1 MFNSDQKISSVLLQM
16 FRKTVIAFFLFLVP
30 LLCLAESPYSSKQ
43 KKSKA
48 VFQKN
53 KDKSH
58 SPKRVGSRKFRRKP
72 EKILPQYESCK
83 GVEIS
88 SLGEE
93 KKSGA
98 PKDTAA
104 EFCFSCFVKEGFGL
118 GEIKETA
125 QEIQSK
131 AFMKKLKKRVI
142 GQIESKI
149 FQSQVL
155 RACVTQDKNYFRQKN
170 IKWSLMKD
178 DCEKR
183 NLELKTS
190 IKTRWS
196 TMRLNLALS
205 QVHPDQLVAGNP
217 SFSFPL
223 FHKISSFSS
232 IGRLTTSEQS
242 LAKKRWTDQLG
253 KVSLDNFTAS
263 EFKERFLKGQLF
275 LPMEKGKYLTSKD
288 RKQLRSATMDMK
300 KKAEG
305 SYFEVM
311 SEMPLLVYLRT
322 GNPNKRELDEAFM
335 KVEDNLADF
344 LKKARDPE
352 ADMGLLLSFKPLVEE
367 LLKENKEYCL
377 VAERARIQVEKGE
390 SLKNQLFLGAGLLAA
405 VPCFI
410 AGPVGASVCLVGGMA
425 LGIVGYK
432 QAQTA
437 RDESLGRA
445 LTGKQFETLAELDA
459 RKKEEVLAMLFLPLG
474 AWGTTAVPAR
484 AASGFIAKAMK
495 GVPRNTSKTG
505 GKDDLLRDLL
515 KGYFAKSL
523 AKRKQFGEK
532 SLERLLNRKEV
543 EALERAHRVGFGL
556 KEKDNQLV
564 RIGIYTNAQLREKTE
579 ILEQAGFSRQE
590 IRKLMKDGVVR
601 ISLKPGQIRVLDL
614 SQLSLEQIRTLKV
627 SQLSLEQI
635 RTLKVSQ
642 LSPEQ
647 VRALNVRYLSLKQV
661 RTLDLRDLSPK
672 QIRTLDASQLSLKQV
687 QKLKVSELTPE
698 QIRALNASKLNS
710 KQFWAL
716 NVRNLS
722 LVQVWELDL
731 SKLSPKQF
739 RTLDLSKLSPKQ
751 FRTLDLRDLSLKQ
764 IRTLDASQ
772 LSLKQ
777 VQKLKVSELSVEQ
790 IRALIASKL
799 SLYQIRTLDLSKLS
813 PKQIRALDLSKLSP
827 KQIRELDA
835 SQLSLKQVQELKVSE
850 LTLEQIWALNAN
862 QLSPKQFRALN
873 VRNLSFAQ
881 VWALDLSNLS
891 PAQVRALD
899 LSKLSPK
906 QIRELDARSLTPKQ
920 VNGLTLRQVQ
930 SLNVKDLNPK
940 QVRELNVRY
949 LSPEQVWELDLNQLS
964 PAQSK
969 ALDELLKE

>member
-16 FRKTVIAFFLFLVP
+16 FRKTVIALFLFLVP
-30 LLCLAESPYSSKQ
+30 LLCLAENPYSSKQ

-53 KDKSH
+53 KDKSY

-72 EKILPQYESCK
+72 EKIQPQYKSCK

-104 EFCFSCFVKEGFGL
+104 EFCFSCFVKGGFGL

-131 AFMKKLKKRVI
+131 AFMEKLKKRVI

-149 FQSQVL
+149 FQAQVL

-183 NLELKTS
+183 NRELKTS

-196 TMRLNLALS
+196 NMRLNLALS
-205 QVHPDQLVAGNP
+205 QVNPDQLVAGNP
-217 SFSFPL
+217 SFSSPL

-232 IGRLTTSEQS
+232 IGRLTNREQS

-253 KVSLDNFTAS
+253 KVSLDKFTAS

-288 RKQLRSATMDMK
+288 RKQLRNVTMDMK
-300 KKAEG
+300 KKAEA
-305 SYFEVM
+305 SYFEIM

-322 GNPNKRELDEAFM
+322 GKPNERELDEAFM

-367 LLKENKEYCL
+367 LLKENREYCL

-410 AGPVGASVCLVGGMA
+410 AGPVGASVCLAGGMA
-425 LGIVGYK
+425 LGIAGYK

-474 AWGTTAVPAR
+474 ALGNHGCAGK
-484 AASGFIAKAMK
+484 SGLWPYSQSSEIKERQQNRSRK
-495 GVPRNTSKTG
+495 GG
-505 GKDDLLRDLL
+505 LLRGYSA
-515 KGYFAKSL
+515 KGL
-523 AKRKQFGEK
+523 AERKQLGEK
-532 SLERLLNRKEV
+532 S
-543 EALERAHRVGFGL
+543 
-556 KEKDNQLV
+556 
-564 RIGIYTNAQLREKTE
+564 
-579 ILEQAGFSRQE
+579 
-590 IRKLMKDGVVR
+590 
-601 ISLKPGQIRVLDL
+601 P
-614 SQLSLEQIRTLKV
+614 
-627 SQLSLEQI
+627 
-635 RTLKVSQ
+635 
-642 LSPEQ
+642 
-647 VRALNVRYLSLKQV
+647 
-661 RTLDLRDLSPK
+661 
-672 QIRTLDASQLSLKQV
+672 
-687 QKLKVSELTPE
+687 
-698 QIRALNASKLNS
+698 
-710 KQFWAL
+710 
-716 NVRNLS
+716 
-722 LVQVWELDL
+722 
-731 SKLSPKQF
+731 
-739 RTLDLSKLSPKQ
+739 
-751 FRTLDLRDLSLKQ
+751 
-764 IRTLDASQ
+764 
-772 LSLKQ
+772 
-777 VQKLKVSELSVEQ
+777 
-790 IRALIASKL
+790 
-799 SLYQIRTLDLSKLS
+799 
-813 PKQIRALDLSKLSP
+813 
-827 KQIRELDA
+827 
-835 SQLSLKQVQELKVSE
+835 
-850 LTLEQIWALNAN
+850 
-862 QLSPKQFRALN
+862 
-873 VRNLSFAQ
+873 
-881 VWALDLSNLS
+881 
-891 PAQVRALD
+891 
-899 LSKLSPK
+899 
-906 QIRELDARSLTPKQ
+906 
-920 VNGLTLRQVQ
+920 
-930 SLNVKDLNPK
+930 
-940 QVRELNVRY
+940 
-949 LSPEQVWELDLNQLS
+949 
-964 PAQSK
+964 
-969 ALDELLKE
+969 